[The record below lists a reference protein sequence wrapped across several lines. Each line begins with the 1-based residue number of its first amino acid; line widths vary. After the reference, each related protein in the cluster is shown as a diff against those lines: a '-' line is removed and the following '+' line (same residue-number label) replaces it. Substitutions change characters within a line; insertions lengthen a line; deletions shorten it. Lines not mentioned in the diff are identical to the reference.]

1 MTIPNI
7 STVEIVHPN
16 GECRTFDIESFHKTF
31 VTIRWGLAGTYKIR
45 LKDNVMISF
54 SGGGKKAA
62 KPCPWKAKD
71 IGELR
76 RLVHEHFNPV
86 HKDARDDMYAR
97 HVENMPAKV

>member
-1 MTIPNI
+1 
-7 STVEIVHPN
+7 
-16 GECRTFDIESFHKTF
+16 
-31 VTIRWGLAGTYKIR
+31 
-45 LKDNVMISF
+45 MISF